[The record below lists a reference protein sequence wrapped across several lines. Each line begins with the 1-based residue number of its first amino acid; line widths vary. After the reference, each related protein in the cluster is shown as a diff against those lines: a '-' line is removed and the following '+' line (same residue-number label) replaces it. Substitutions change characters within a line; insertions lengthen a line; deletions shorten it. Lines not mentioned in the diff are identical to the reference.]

1 MITPRSNIAMMF
13 RFPCWSNLCFPK
25 GKEQKKPL
33 SGEPERGFFDSDLNL
48 NQQPGNSWQV
58 RLSTVG
64 SSPQTPEGSEIGVP
78 PENR

>member
-13 RFPCWSNLCFPK
+13 RFPCWSNLFFPK

-33 SGEPERGFFDSDLNL
+33 SGDPERGFFRQRSQ

-64 SSPQTPEGSEIGVP
+64 SSPHTPEGSEIGVP
-78 PENR
+78 PEKR